1 LTLNPKPFSN
11 LYGLKRA
18 KEKRKR
24 RRERKKERKKES
36 GRSVVC
42 SARLAYR

>member
-1 LTLNPKPFSN
+1 MGDNENSCENTTKKTLIA
-11 LYGLKRA
+11 R
-18 KEKRKR
+18 KEG
-24 RRERKKERKKES
+24 KKERKKES